1 MFTGFRNA
9 LLLFV
14 CLFFTMGQAWAVAL
28 GKIEV
33 TSHLGE
39 TFFAE
44 TPVLLDAD
52 EKISDVSIELAGS
65 SDYQILEVFRD
76 GVLNKLGV
84 ELKNDER
91 GSRAVISS
99 TEAIDIPYFNLV
111 LKMKHGHA
119 TNFKKYPVFLDLP
132 EQVRPVSPQ
141 TPVVEQAIAPVAD
154 ETKPAVSAINVH
166 PDDAEATIEP
176 VAADSSSTFK
186 PYSGWARAGR
196 YGPMVRGDTISTV
209 ALRLSVGQRYT
220 QSQVMVGLFNKNKD
234 KFRENN
240 INLINA
246 GTYLDVPTAE
256 EIEAIQD
263 REARGIIK
271 EHGDRWKAL
280 KRQPVYAAEAE
291 AQKNRYRTRVHVG
304 QAASGAAAAP
314 VQGGQTKPQAAD
326 KKAQKSDAAADVVAQ
341 DKTVQGETA
350 QLQMLREENLRLQQ
364 ALKESEAKAADSRPA
379 TADAAIAEEQ
389 VKKLELT
396 VARLQQQLKQMDMEL
411 QEVRSQDMN
420 TLTYALSGIIILLIA
435 VAGYLL
441 FLLRRDRPHPA
452 MDMSSA
458 EPAAEMQS
466 ESGAEASSPE
476 DVSSE
481 DLDQEAL
488 IESLDS
494 DIEHADAIESST
506 PQDGVDYVAEAE
518 VYLRYGMEDEAL
530 QQLRLG
536 IEQKP
541 DHLQAQ
547 SKLVE
552 ILHGR
557 GDQVAVAAA
566 VEAARSVL
574 TADDLKAFEDSL
586 PSTQGDAAESDTL
599 ESDAPGSEMGDA
611 EQGSESSVDLF
622 DDLDMSG
629 LEESQQDTESDAESN
644 EAKNE
649 ASEDSDSEIELE
661 ADFGEPQESPI
672 ELEILETTDI
682 EEPVLSE
689 EQDLSEEAEGEVTL
703 EGEESVAQVASEDE
717 DAGLDF
723 TLDDKELGEVDLAG
737 DSGEAVAEHE
747 QDIDDGIAFE
757 SSGEDV
763 DEKKK
768 GEADE
773 AIDVS
778 SEVNDDL
785 NLESIL
791 GEIETDAG
799 SRVDFVAASDEA
811 TPLESETAEDEVP
824 ETVIETASADEELD
838 LDKILGEFDH
848 MAVQGDAD
856 VDANGVDAD
865 SFDIASIPDMDVSD
879 ELDGLLAEWDEGSDE
894 ISADAGP
901 ESLDVDRARS
911 LLAEGQLDEAE
922 TALQT
927 ALDGDRRG
935 DALIGLAEAAA
946 KRGDDARKNELLAE
960 AESFV
965 DESNRDWFDLVKNL
979 SA

>member
-9 LLLFV
+9 LLLFI
-14 CLFFTMGQAWAVAL
+14 CLFFTMSQAWAVAL

-44 TPVLLDAD
+44 TPVLLDAN

-76 GVLNKLGV
+76 SVLNKLSV
-84 ELKNDER
+84 EVKNDER

-99 TEAIDIPYFNLV
+99 SEAVDIPYFNLV

-132 EQVRPVSPQ
+132 EQVRPVSSE
-141 TPVVEQAIAPVAD
+141 TPVVEQAIAPAPDMLGD
-154 ETKPAVSAINVH
+154 ETKPVVGAINVH
-166 PDDAEATIEP
+166 PDDAEARLEP
-176 VAADSSSTFK
+176 VAVDSSSSTFK
-186 PYSGWARAGR
+186 PYAGWARAAH
-196 YGPMVRGDTISTV
+196 YGPMVYGDTVSTV

-280 KRQPVYAAEAE
+280 KHQPVYAAEAE
-291 AQKNRYRTRVHVG
+291 AQKNRYRSRVHVG
-304 QAASGAAAAP
+304 QAASGTAAAP
-314 VQGGQTKPQAAD
+314 VQGGQTKPVAAD
-326 KKAQKSDAAADVVAQ
+326 KKAQKSAAAADVVAQ
-341 DKTVQGETA
+341 DKTAQGEAA
-350 QLQMLREENLRLQQ
+350 QLQILREENLRLQQ

-435 VAGYLL
+435 AAGYLL
-441 FLLRRDRPHPA
+441 FLLRRDRPHPV
-452 MDMSSA
+452 MDTSGA
-458 EPAAEMQS
+458 QAAAEMQA
-466 ESGAEASSPE
+466 ESGTEASSPE
-476 DVSSE
+476 GDASE
-481 DLDQEAL
+481 DLDHEAL

-494 DIEHADAIESST
+494 DVEHADAIQSST

-530 QQLRLG
+530 QQLRMG

-574 TADDLKAFEDSL
+574 AADDLKAFEDSL
-586 PSTQGDAAESDTL
+586 PSTQGDVADSDESGSEFGSERGDEGQDAESDET
-599 ESDAPGSEMGDA
+599 
-611 EQGSESSVDLF
+611 
-622 DDLDMSG
+622 
-629 LEESQQDTESDAESN
+629 
-644 EAKNE
+644 KNE
-649 ASEDSDSEIELE
+649 VSEDSANDSGIELE
-661 ADFGEPQESPI
+661 ADLGEPLESPT
-672 ELEILETTDI
+672 ESEILETTDI
-682 EEPVLSE
+682 EEPVLSD
-689 EQDLSEEAEGEVTL
+689 EQDLSEESEGETVL
-703 EGEESVAQVASEDE
+703 DGDEGLAQAVSEDE

-737 DSGEAVAEHE
+737 DSGEVVAEHE
-747 QDIDDGIAFE
+747 QGIDDGIAFE
-757 SSGEDV
+757 SSAENV
-763 DEKKK
+763 DEKEE

-773 AIDVS
+773 VIDASV
-778 SEVNDDL
+778 EVNDDL

-799 SRVDFVAASDEA
+799 SSVDFVAATDEA
-811 TPLESETAEDEVP
+811 TPLEPETTEDEVP

-848 MAVQGDAD
+848 MAEQ
-856 VDANGVDAD
+856 VDAD
-865 SFDIASIPDMDVSD
+865 GDVEANADDVDSIDISSIPDMDVSD
-879 ELDGLLAEWDEGSDE
+879 ELGGLLAEWDEGNDE
-894 ISADAGP
+894 FSADAGP

-922 TALQT
+922 TALQR

-946 KRGDDARKNELLAE
+946 KRGDDARKDELLVE
-960 AESFV
+960 AESLV
-965 DESNRDWFDLVKNL
+965 DDSNRDWFDLVKNL

>member
-1 MFTGFRNA
+1 MFTGFRKA

-52 EKISDVSIELAGS
+52 EKIFDISIELAGS

-76 GVLNKLGV
+76 GVLNKLSV

-99 TEAIDIPYFNLV
+99 SEAVDIPYFNLV

-132 EQVRPVSPQ
+132 EQVRPVSSQ
-141 TPVVEQAIAPVAD
+141 TPVVEQAIAPAPDMQAD
-154 ETKPAVSAINVH
+154 EAKPSVSAINTH
-166 PDDAEATIEP
+166 PDDAEVAIEP
-176 VAADSSSTFK
+176 VAADSSSSAFK
-186 PYSGWARAGR
+186 PYAGWARAGR

-246 GTYLDVPTAE
+246 GTYLDVPTAD

-263 REARGIIK
+263 REARRIIK

-314 VQGGQTKPQAAD
+314 VQGGQTTPMAAD
-326 KKAQKSDAAADVVAQ
+326 KKVQKSDAVTDEVAQ
-341 DKTVQGETA
+341 DKTAQGETA
-350 QLQMLREENLRLQQ
+350 QLQMLQEENLRLQQ

-420 TLTYALSGIIILLIA
+420 TLTYALSGIILLLIA

-452 MDMSSA
+452 MDKSSA
-458 EPAAEMQS
+458 QPAAE
-466 ESGAEASSPE
+466 ESSPE
-476 DVSSE
+476 DGDGE
-481 DLDQEAL
+481 DLGHTAL

-494 DIEHADAIESST
+494 DIENTDAIQSLK

-530 QQLRLG
+530 QQLRMGL
-536 IEQKP
+536 EQKP
-541 DHLQAQ
+541 NHLQAH

-574 TADDLKAFEDSL
+574 AADDLKAFEDLL
-586 PSTQGDAAESDTL
+586 PST
-599 ESDAPGSEMGDA
+599 ESDALEPDGAGAEAGD
-611 EQGSESSVDLF
+611 ESNVDLF

-629 LEESQQDTESDAESN
+629 FEEPLQDAELN
-644 EAKNE
+644 EEQHE
-649 ASEDSDSEIELE
+649 ASGDGADDSGIELE
-661 ADFGEPQESPI
+661 VDLGEPQESPT
-672 ELEILETTDI
+672 ESEILETTDI
-682 EEPVLSE
+682 EEPVLN
-689 EQDLSEEAEGEVTL
+689 LSEEPQGEAVL
-703 EGEESVAQVASEDE
+703 DEDEPVAQTASKD
-717 DAGLDF
+717 DGLDF
-723 TLDDKELGEVDLAG
+723 TLDDIELGDADSAEVP
-737 DSGEAVAEHE
+737 GEVVAESE
-747 QDIDDGIAFE
+747 QAIDDGIAFE
-757 SSGEDV
+757 SSGESIDENEEDV
-763 DEKKK
+763 S
-768 GEADE
+768 DE

-778 SEVNDDL
+778 VEDNNDLDL
-785 NLESIL
+785 DSIL
-791 GEIETDAG
+791 GELEKDAG
-799 SRVDFVAASDEA
+799 SSVDFVAASDEVL
-811 TPLESETAEDEVP
+811 PLEAELIEEEVP

-856 VDANGVDAD
+856 VDANGDDAD

-879 ELDGLLAEWDEGSDE
+879 ELDGLLAEWDEGNGE